1 MIMSKYL
8 IMTDS
13 GSDLSADLLQSWGVD
28 CLELT
33 FHEAGKTVEYK
44 GSDMPTKD
52 FYQQMREGKIF
63 QTAAV
68 GYQQFRD
75 YLVSK
80 LEQGHDVLYIAF
92 SSGLSSTAA
101 TGQMVAKELN
111 EEYPDRKIMV
121 VDSLCASSGQG
132 LFLYLAVQNQ
142 QAGMTMEENVAA
154 LEQKRPN
161 LCHWFTV
168 DDLVYLKRGGR
179 VSATAALVGTVL
191 NIKPVLH
198 VDDEGH
204 LIAMNKVRG
213 RKQSIKAL
221 FEQYCNLAE
230 QPEGGVYF
238 ISHGDCLEDAKYLES
253 LIHDKFGHNATVIW
267 DVGPVIG
274 AHSGPGTLALFF
286 LGTHR

>member
-1 MIMSKYL
+1 MIMSNYL

-80 LEQGHDVLYIAF
+80 LEQGNDVLYIAF

-142 QAGMTMEENVAA
+142 QAGMSMEENVAA